1 MTRSWPSRRAAP
13 PALRKGDLRE
23 QQILDAAEALLTTRG
38 YVHMTVGDIAEA
50 VGITRGALYF
60 YFASKQ
66 DILIAL
72 VARTVQTLRQE
83 SVAVLDDPG
92 SVDDVFAA
100 ALETT
105 TRQWR
110 EHGVVMRAAV
120 DFSSTVPE
128 VDHLWTETAQA
139 IAEAIGAL
147 LVRGG
152 VPAGEGPGDAPA
164 LSRALCWMVERS
176 FYQASRVSVEELD
189 RTRASLQSVWVRLT
203 AS

>member
-1 MTRSWPSRRAAP
+1 MSRSWPSRRAAP
-13 PALRKGDLRE
+13 PALRKGDRRE
-23 QQILDAAEALLTTRG
+23 QQILDAAEGLLTTRG

-72 VARTVQTLRQE
+72 VTRTVQSLRQE
-83 SVAVLDDPG
+83 SVAVLEHPG
-92 SVDDVFAA
+92 SVHEVFAA

-105 TRQWR
+105 ARQWR

-128 VDHLWTETAQA
+128 VDRVWTETAQA
-139 IAEAIGAL
+139 IAEAIGGL

-152 VPAGEGPGDAPA
+152 VAPGDGPGDAPA
-164 LSRALCWMVERS
+164 LARAVCWMVERS

-189 RTRASLQSVWVRLT
+189 RTAASLQSVWERLT
-203 AS
+203 AP